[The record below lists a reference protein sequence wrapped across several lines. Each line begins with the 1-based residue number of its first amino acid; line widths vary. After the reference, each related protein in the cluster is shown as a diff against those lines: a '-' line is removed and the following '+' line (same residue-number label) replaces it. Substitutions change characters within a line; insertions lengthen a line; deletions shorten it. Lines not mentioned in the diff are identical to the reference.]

1 MRAFLS
7 FMLDHLSL
15 LNEIELKS
23 VVATAAEL
31 GLKKVEIKR
40 LQRMASEW
48 K

>member
-1 MRAFLS
+1 MRFCHSCLII
-7 FMLDHLSL
+7 L
-15 LNEIELKS
+15 LNEIGLKF

-31 GLKKVEIKR
+31 GLKKIEIKR